1 MSFVYVVDTNFFIQ
15 AHRVTYPL
23 DVVPSFWRKVKE
35 LADSGKII
43 SIDKV
48 RKEIF
53 KNDDELK
60 DWCEENLS
68 AEFWKDSNKN
78 PLEYSRIA
86 AWGASQT
93 NRYTQNA
100 IQEFLD
106 ADEAD
111 AFLMAFTFADL
122 LNRKVVTHERPS
134 NKKNKIK
141 IPDVCEV
148 FGILYLDP
156 IAMFRELQ
164 ESF

>member
-1 MSFVYVVDTNFFIQ
+1 MSFIYVVDTNFFIQ
-15 AHRVTYPL
+15 AHRVSYPL
-23 DVVPSFWRKVKE
+23 DVVPSFWKKVKE
-35 LADSGKII
+35 LADRGKII

-48 RKEIF
+48 KKEIF
-53 KNDDELK
+53 SNDDELK
-60 DWCEENLS
+60 SWCEKNLS
-68 AEFWKDSNKN
+68 SEFWKDSNQYL
-78 PLEYSRIA
+78 LEYSQIA
-86 AWGASQT
+86 AWGVSQIS
-93 NRYTQNA
+93 RFTQNA

-122 LNRKVVTHERPS
+122 LNRKVVTFEKSS

-148 FGILYLDP
+148 FGIKYTDP
-156 IAMFRELQ
+156 ITMFRELG